1 MHSLSSKATFL
12 MFIRSR
18 FLAFALAA
26 LATLALVG
34 VADAGWVTIKND
46 TNKTVVVQEFVV
58 TNGKKVTGK
67 PYKLQAG
74 ESFREF
80 QNNPGIKNYDILDAN
95 NNPLASGK
103 LPCNNDSQSFSVTTT
118 GNRVTIV
125 PVPEPKKP

>member
-1 MHSLSSKATFL
+1 

-18 FLAFALAA
+18 FLAFALAV

-46 TNKTVVVQEFVV
+46 TNKTVVVQEFSIA
-58 TNGKKVTGK
+58 NGKKVTGK

-80 QNNPGIKNYDILDAN
+80 QNNPGIKTYDILDAN
-95 NNPLASGK
+95 SNPLASGK

-125 PVPEPKKP
+125 SVPEPKKP